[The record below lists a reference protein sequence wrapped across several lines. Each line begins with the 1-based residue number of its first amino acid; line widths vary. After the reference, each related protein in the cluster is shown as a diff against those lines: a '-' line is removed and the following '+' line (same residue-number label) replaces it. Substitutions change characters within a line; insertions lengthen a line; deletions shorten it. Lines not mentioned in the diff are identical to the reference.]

1 MMINPPFE
9 YNKNDEKL
17 TIESKFNNKKE
28 TFTFTIDN
36 SKIQITAYHCKEM
49 EIDGFFKIRN
59 FSKNLFDEKEAS
71 ILYSNIDEREEDI
84 RYCMIEA
91 KMSSKK
97 VN

>member
-1 MMINPPFE
+1 
-9 YNKNDEKL
+9 
-17 TIESKFNNKKE
+17 
-28 TFTFTIDN
+28 
-36 SKIQITAYHCKEM
+36 M